1 MSPKD
6 FARTALAE
14 LGEVVERLEEAPI
27 RAACER
33 IASVRHVMVY
43 GCGREGLMMRA
54 LAMRLHH
61 LGLSVSVQ
69 GDMSAPPLGRGDL
82 FMVSAGP
89 GELSTVEALMGQAA
103 EAGADIL
110 FLTAVP
116 EAQAASRASLVL
128 PIPAQTRATEDMA
141 ASALPMGS
149 LYEGAMFVLFEA
161 MVDDLARRLGKSPQ
175 DMRAR
180 HTNME

>member
-1 MSPKD
+1 MSPRD

-14 LGEVVERLEEAPI
+14 IGEVMDRLDVAPV

-33 IASVRHVMVY
+33 IVTSRHVMVH

-69 GDMSAPPLGRGDL
+69 GDMAAPPLSRGDV
-82 FMVSAGP
+82 FVVSAGP
-89 GELSTVEALMGQAA
+89 GELSTVTALMGQAR
-103 EAGADIL
+103 EAGADII

-116 EAQAASRASLVL
+116 ETHAAHLASLVL
-128 PIPAQTRATEDMA
+128 PIPAQTRATEHEA
-141 ASALPMGS
+141 SSALPMGS

-161 MVDDLARRLGKSPQ
+161 MIDDLARHLGQSAG